1 MKLSHVLPAL
11 SIVAAL
17 GASSMS
23 FAAPVTIFEDNFD
36 SHADGA
42 QTTTVVPTVGSSY
55 QLVAG
60 SGANNVIQSAVN
72 NGGNAMATTRADGAG
87 PSYLNGF
94 WENPAGLL
102 TGGYT
107 YTITYDIFRANSES
121 NSGFGIDVGYG
132 VGSFNPTLLHGTG
145 GVNNQLLYRDSASS
159 SYLNT
164 GYTAGYGGWE
174 TYEIVL
180 TMPANGGN
188 PISNG
193 TYDVF
198 LTRNDPA
205 NNEGLLPRTLIV
217 DDATAYSNG
226 VPDAVGL
233 GRIVYYSGPP
243 ESGSGNDST
252 VYFDNISVV
261 RNEIPEPASLALLG
275 LGGLAGLARRR

>member
-1 MKLSHVLPAL
+1 MKMSHVLPAL
-11 SIVAAL
+11 SIVAGL

-23 FAAPVTIFEDNFD
+23 FAASVTIFEDNFD
-36 SHADGA
+36 SHADGV

-72 NGGNAMATTRADGAG
+72 NGGNAMSTTRVDGGG
-87 PSYLNGF
+87 PSWVNGF
-94 WENPAGLL
+94 WDGTNGLM

-121 NSGFGIDVGYG
+121 NTGFGIDVGYG
-132 VGSFNPTLLHGTG
+132 PGSFNPTLLHGTG

-188 PISNG
+188 PISG
-193 TYDVF
+193 TYDVY

-217 DDATAYSNG
+217 DDATAYHSGLVDG
-226 VPDAVGL
+226 VAL
-233 GRIVYYSGPP
+233 GRILYYSGPP
-243 ESGSGNDST
+243 EPGSGNNST

-261 RNEIPEPASLALLG
+261 RTEIPEPASLALLG
-275 LGGLAGLARRR
+275 LGGLVALARRR